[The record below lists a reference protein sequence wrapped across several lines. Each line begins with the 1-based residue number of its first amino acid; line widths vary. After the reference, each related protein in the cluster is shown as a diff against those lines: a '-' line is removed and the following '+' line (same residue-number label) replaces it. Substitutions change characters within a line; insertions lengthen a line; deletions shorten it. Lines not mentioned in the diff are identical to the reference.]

1 MISRTSPH
9 LSKTYQSANRW
20 KTLKLSNLIVL
31 LLHLPSLP
39 HNRSVNKSKIF
50 HFILLH
56 IHCFQLSIV
65 ASTPKD
71 ISDVDGQKIQELKSK
86 RYVFNIKDKLVKIL
100 TICCSRAELIS
111 SLQSE
116 ERERQWHYTQLELI
130 SQKIRN
136 IPLTSAQSVST
147 FYVY

>member
-20 KTLKLSNLIVL
+20 KTVKLNNLIVL

-39 HNRSVNKSKIF
+39 HNRYEINKSKIF
-50 HFILLH
+50 HFIH

-86 RYVFNIKDKLVKIL
+86 RYVFNIKDKLEDIL
-100 TICCSRAELIS
+100 TIFVPEL
-111 SLQSE
+111 
-116 ERERQWHYTQLELI
+116 
-130 SQKIRN
+130 N
-136 IPLTSAQSVST
+136 
-147 FYVY
+147 